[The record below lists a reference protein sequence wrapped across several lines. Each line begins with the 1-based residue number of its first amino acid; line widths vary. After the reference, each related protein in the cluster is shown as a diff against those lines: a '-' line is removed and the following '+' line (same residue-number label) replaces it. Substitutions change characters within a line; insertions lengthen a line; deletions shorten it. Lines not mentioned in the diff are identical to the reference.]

1 MAGQTGIVNTYTHTA
16 VAVGTGSTAVLAANG
31 NAAYRLFINDSDT
44 AVYINLGGTAVANTG
59 IRLNSGGGSYEMSAH
74 SGNLFTGAVTGIQAD
89 SGTKLVLV
97 SEANA

>member
-16 VAVGTGSTAVLAANG
+16 VAVAVTSTTLLAANG
-31 NAAYRLFINDSDT
+31 NAAYRIFINDSDT
-44 AVYINLGGTAVANTG
+44 AVYINLGTTAVANAG

-74 SGNLFTGAVTGIQAD
+74 AGNLFTGAVYAIQAD